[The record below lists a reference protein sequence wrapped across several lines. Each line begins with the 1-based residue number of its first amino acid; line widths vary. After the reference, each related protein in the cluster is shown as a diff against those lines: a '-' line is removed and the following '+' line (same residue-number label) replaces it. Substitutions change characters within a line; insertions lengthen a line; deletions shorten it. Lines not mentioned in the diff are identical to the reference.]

1 MAAGA
6 RSRSEHAGA
15 GAPVVATRF
24 GRKAGA
30 VAALECVGVP
40 ESGPEFVRLLDGTT
54 ARLSAIDLDLGPG
67 NAFDD
72 HVALIAD
79 DSCGRMIG
87 RATFRR
93 VYGPRAVVELEV
105 EPPLWHFGLPAI
117 LLERLCARAARA
129 GIVAFI
135 ARVPAAQVELLA
147 LLRADFA
154 AHGACSGAY
163 VDVEFSTSVTGPP
176 PAV

>member
-1 MAAGA
+1 MAD
-6 RSRSEHAGA
+6 
-15 GAPVVATRF
+15 
-24 GRKAGA
+24 A
-30 VAALECVGVP
+30 VAAREHALVAEG
-40 ESGPEFVRLLDGTT
+40 GPEFVLLLDGTT

-87 RATFRR
+87 RATFQR
-93 VYGPRAVVELEV
+93 VYGPRAVVELDV
-105 EPPLWHFGLPAI
+105 EPSLWHFGLPAI

-135 ARVPAAQVELLA
+135 ARVPAARVELLA

-154 AHGACSGAY
+154 AHGSCAGAH
-163 VDVEFSTSVTGPP
+163 VDVEFSTSVTGPQP
-176 PAV
+176 TA